1 MWGQLPSY
9 LEGAEAAA
17 RWIRSAA
24 RETEHGLVWLPEPDH
39 PERLT
44 TVTAPA
50 TLYSG
55 SAGIVIFLLEL
66 AAATGDASY
75 LADARRGADQ
85 LGATWRGST
94 PRPATRDSLRPP
106 GRAPGMSRRWR
117 PCAGTRRC
125 SSTARRT

>member
-17 RWIRSAA
+17 RWIRSSA
-24 RETEHGLVWLPEPDH
+24 RETEHGLAWLREPDH
-39 PERLT
+39 PERRA

-55 SAGIVIFLLEL
+55 SAGIVLFLLEL

-75 LADARRGADQ
+75 LADSRRGADHLAAAWREVLDSPALVPLGNAQ
-85 LGATWRGST
+85 L
-94 PRPATRDSLRPP
+94 DF
-106 GRAPGMSRRWR
+106 GMGLG
-117 PCAGTRRC
+117 GT
-125 SSTARRT
+125 AFAL